1 MAMAHVVIWVKPY
14 ERENHNPDTEG
25 YKDLC
30 GWHGM
35 TEGRGPCPNEPY
47 ASVKLRYA
55 DYQPV
60 QSACVEAL
68 KEISQ
73 RYGFPIPQEQSER
86 VEAS

>member
-1 MAMAHVVIWVKPY
+1 MKPY

-25 YKDLC
+25 YKGLC

-86 VEAS
+86 DEAS

>member
-1 MAMAHVVIWVKPY
+1 MAHVVIWVKPY
-14 ERENHNPDTEG
+14 ERENHSLDTEG
-25 YKDLC
+25 YKGLC

-35 TEGRGPCPNEPY
+35 TERRGPCPNKPY

-86 VEAS
+86 VEAG